1 MALAHRPPPRR
12 PRYVLDINYCNTTWA
27 SCQFPIIYKGGH
39 HVSCVTMLQSPATN
53 GNHHH
58 HRRCGICLW
67 PLASPRCY
75 HSNSSWTWSPSLMSQ
90 MSFQRFFQREKMSV
104 TMAFKCFKWFC
115 NFTVCG
121 LSFKFENLISVNYW
135 INFILPTNCWTNG
148 SLFVWG
154 MNVRIIHLAKL

>member
-12 PRYVLDINYCNTTWA
+12 PRYVLDNNYCISTVA

-104 TMAFKCFKWFC
+104 TMAFKCFKGFC
-115 NFTVCG
+115 NFYSMWVVFQICKSH
-121 LSFKFENLISVNYW
+121 LS
-135 INFILPTNCWTNG
+135 
-148 SLFVWG
+148 
-154 MNVRIIHLAKL
+154 KLLNKLYTPNKLLNKW